1 MTNPMN
7 GILTGVVHVDN
18 EAIKYLNQY
27 LNKCQFCKKAATFKY
42 KPLYRE
48 VFIECSC
55 ETEECRPMYFGLDNA
70 LIGLLGDF
78 LMNDFIKR
86 WNTRTGEK

>member
-1 MTNPMN
+1 MN
-7 GILTGVVHVDN
+7 EILTGVVHVN
-18 EAIKYLNQY
+18 SEAIKYLNQH
-27 LNKCQFCKKAATFKY
+27 LNECRFCKKAATFKY

-55 ETEECRPMYFGLDNA
+55 ETEECRPMYFDLDNA